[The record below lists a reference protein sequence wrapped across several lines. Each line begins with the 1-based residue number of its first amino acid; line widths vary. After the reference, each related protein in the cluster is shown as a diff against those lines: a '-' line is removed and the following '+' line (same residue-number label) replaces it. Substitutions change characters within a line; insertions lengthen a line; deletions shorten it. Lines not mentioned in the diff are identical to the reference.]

1 MFTWDTTQPLPS
13 RLRELLD
20 RAGAIQQASCESQEP
35 DVLIFLPLD
44 IILSSGMMSVH
55 EITNSYKILLDS
67 ASRRVNS
74 SKKPVLVNG
83 SRLLSMTATEL
94 QKWEPGVALPKIE
107 TCFQSTQLHAAIS
120 NIVLRE
126 VPEILSL
133 YLKLDEYSERGG
145 AEVDES
151 YTSRIN
157 ANDSEKL
164 INDLNTLHARHCHEI
179 HLEKT
184 YKQLIEIEQE
194 CERQFLQTSELA
206 FKFKCTHKLVKKY
219 EDLLHRLIALNMQ
232 NLK

>member
-20 RAGAIQQASCESQEP
+20 RAGAIQQASHGAEEP

-44 IILSSGMMSVH
+44 LILSCGIASVN
-55 EITNSYKILLDS
+55 EIINSYKILLEA
-67 ASRRVNS
+67 ASNQVDS
-74 SKKPVLVNG
+74 SKQTVLVNG
-83 SRLLSMTATEL
+83 SRLLGMTATEL
-94 QKWEPGVALPKIE
+94 QQWKPGHALPKID
-107 TCFQSTQLHAAIS
+107 TCVQSTQLHAAIS
-120 NIVLRE
+120 NIILRE

-145 AEVDES
+145 ADVDES

-164 INDLNTLHARHCHEI
+164 INDLNTLHARHCHKI